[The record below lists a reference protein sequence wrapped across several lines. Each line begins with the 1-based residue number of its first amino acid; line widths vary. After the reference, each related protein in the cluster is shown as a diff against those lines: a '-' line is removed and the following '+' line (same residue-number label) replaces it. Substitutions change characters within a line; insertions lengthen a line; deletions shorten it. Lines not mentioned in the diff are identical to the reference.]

1 MRTVLKRLEG
11 WDIALLK
18 RIKSSIFIKI
28 FLSITA
34 ILMLTSLLIY
44 GIAMVATPQ
53 SYKAQINERFSER
66 VDQLME
72 QLQTVSRKDAEKII
86 VDFCIENQAT
96 VSLQSGEETLMF
108 GNSDVLRQGGAGG
121 VGATQTM
128 ASMIR
133 FTDSDVS
140 YTVMTAQ
147 ELKAVNEMSNAFLK
161 LFPWILLTIFII
173 SVLGS
178 FLCSRILAKP
188 VQEISRISKRMSE
201 LDMTWH
207 CDINRTDE
215 LGVLAGSLNRM
226 AQKLSAT
233 IGELENANQQLQ
245 MDIEKER
252 KQEKQRRAF
261 FAAVSHELK
270 TPITILKGQVESMIY
285 GIGDYKNKEKHLPV
299 TLETVERMENLLKE
313 ILTVSRLTADGF
325 QLSKRSIDL
334 SLLVREC
341 LDTYEP
347 LASKKKIAIHSAALE
362 PAALSLDR
370 KLFEKV
376 ISNVLSNAILYSP
389 EGETVTV
396 TLTEKILTVENS
408 GVQIP
413 EKKMPDLFAPLTR
426 VEESRNKQSGGS
438 GLGLYIVKTIL
449 DLHGLPYQIQ
459 NTERGVCF
467 TIWFQRN
474 QN

>member
-1 MRTVLKRLEG
+1 M
-11 WDIALLK
+11 LK
-18 RIKSSIFIKI
+18 RIKSSIFAKT
-28 FLSITA
+28 FLSIAA

-44 GIAMVATPQ
+44 GIAMVAMPQ

-66 VDQLME
+66 ADQLME
-72 QLQTVSRKDAEKII
+72 QLQTVSRMGAEKII

-96 VSLQSGEETLMF
+96 VSLQNGEDTLMF
-108 GNSDVLRQGGAGG
+108 GNPDVLQQGSAGG
-121 VGATQTM
+121 VGATQVI
-128 ASMIR
+128 ASLIR
-133 FTDSDVS
+133 FTDSNIT
-140 YTVMTAQ
+140 YTVMTGQ
-147 ELKAVNEMSNAFLK
+147 PLKAVNEMSDTFLK
-161 LFPWILLTIFII
+161 LFPWVLLTIIII
-173 SVLGS
+173 SVIGS

-188 VQEISRISKRMSE
+188 VQEISRISKRMSA

-215 LGVLAGSLNRM
+215 LGVLAGSLNTM
-226 AQKLSAT
+226 AQKLNAAM
-233 IGELENANQQLQ
+233 GELENANCQLLA
-245 MDIEKER
+245 DIEKER

-285 GIGDYKNKEKHLPV
+285 GIGDYKNKEKYLPL
-299 TLETVERMENLLKE
+299 TLETVERMENLVKE

-325 QLSKRSIDL
+325 QISKRPIDL

-347 LASKKKIAIHSAALE
+347 LAAKKKIALNRVFME
-362 PAALSLDR
+362 PVTFSVDR

-389 EGETVTV
+389 EGETVRI
-396 TLTEKILTVENS
+396 TLTKEALTIENT
-408 GVQIP
+408 GAQIP
-413 EKKMPDLFAPLTR
+413 EDKMPDLFAPLTR

-449 DLHGLPYQIQ
+449 DLHGLSYYLQ

-467 TIWFQRN
+467 TILFHRN

>member
-1 MRTVLKRLEG
+1 M
-11 WDIALLK
+11 LK
-18 RIKSSIFIKI
+18 RIKSSIFAKT
-28 FLSITA
+28 FLSIAA

-44 GIAMVATPQ
+44 GIVMIATPGQ
-53 SYKAQINERFSER
+53 YKAETDERFTENTPR
-66 VDQLME
+66 LVQQLKNS
-72 QLQTVSRKDAEKII
+72 SRKDAERII
-86 VDFCIENQAT
+86 MNFCIENQAA
-96 VSLQSGEETLMF
+96 VIL
-108 GNSDVLRQGGAGG
+108 QGGGENLEFGKETEQSSADGFS
-121 VGATQTM
+121 
-128 ASMIR
+128 ASQALALSIQ
-133 FTDSDVS
+133 FTDSATP
-140 YTVMTAQ
+140 YTMQIVQSAKVINQMTVIFWQ
-147 ELKAVNEMSNAFLK
+147 LL
-161 LFPWILLTIFII
+161 PWVVLIIFVI
-173 SVLGS
+173 SVIGS
-178 FLCSRILAKP
+178 LFCSRILAKP

-215 LGVLAGSLNRM
+215 LGVLANSLNTM
-226 AQKLSAT
+226 AKKLNAAMT
-233 IGELENANQQLQ
+233 ELENANYQLQ
-245 MDIEKER
+245 ADIEKE
-252 KQEKQRRAF
+252 KAQEKQRRAF

-285 GIGDYKNKEKHLPV
+285 GIGDYKNKEKHLPLA
-299 TLETVERMENLLKE
+299 LETVERMENLVKE

-325 QLSKRSIDL
+325 QISKRPIDL

-347 LASKKKIAIHSAALE
+347 LAAKKTITLHSAALE
-362 PAALSLDR
+362 PVTFSVDR

-389 EGETVTV
+389 EGETVRV
-396 TLTEKILTVENS
+396 TLTKEALTIENT
-408 GVQIP
+408 GAQIP
-413 EKKMPDLFAPLTR
+413 EDKMPDLFAPLTR

-449 DLHGLPYQIQ
+449 DLHGLSYYLQ

-467 TIWFQRN
+467 TILFHRN

>member
-1 MRTVLKRLEG
+1 
-11 WDIALLK
+11 
-18 RIKSSIFIKI
+18 
-28 FLSITA
+28 
-34 ILMLTSLLIY
+34 
-44 GIAMVATPQ
+44 MVAMPQ
-53 SYKAQINERFSER
+53 SYKAQINERFSESADR
-66 VDQLME
+66 LME

-96 VSLQSGEETLMF
+96 VSLQSGADTLLF
-108 GNSDVLRQGGAGG
+108 GNSEVLQQGGTGG
-121 VGATQTM
+121 VGATQVM

-133 FTDSDVS
+133 FTDSDIS

-147 ELKAVNEMSNAFLK
+147 PLKAVNEISDTFLK
-161 LFPWILLTIFII
+161 LFPWVLLIILFISI
-173 SVLGS
+173 TGS
-178 FLCSRILAKP
+178 FIFSRILAKP

-215 LGVLAGSLNRM
+215 LGVLAGSLNTM
-226 AQKLSAT
+226 AQKLNAAM
-233 IGELENANQQLQ
+233 GDLENANHQLQ
-245 MDIEKER
+245 IDIEKER

-261 FAAVSHELK
+261 FTAVSHELK

-285 GIGDYKNKEKHLPV
+285 GIGDYKNKEKYLPL
-299 TLETVERMENLLKE
+299 TLETVERMENLVKE

-325 QLSKRSIDL
+325 HISTRPIDL

-347 LASKKKIAIHSAALE
+347 LASKKKITLISVSME
-362 PAALSLDR
+362 SVALSVDR

-389 EGETVTV
+389 EGATVRV
-396 TLTEKILTVENS
+396 TLTKEALTVENT
-408 GVQIP
+408 GARIP
-413 EKKMPDLFAPLTR
+413 DEKMPDLFAPLTR

-449 DLHGLPYQIQ
+449 DLHGLLYQIQ

-467 TIWFQRN
+467 TILFHRN

>member
-1 MRTVLKRLEG
+1 MLT
-11 WDIALLK
+11 

-28 FLSITA
+28 FLSITT

-44 GIAMVATPQ
+44 GIAMVATPE
-53 SYKAQINERFSER
+53 SYKAQINDRFSER
-66 VDQLME
+66 ADHLMK

-96 VSLQSGEETLMF
+96 VSLQSGEDTLIF
-108 GNSDVLRQGGAGG
+108 GNSDVLRQDSANG
-121 VGATQTM
+121 VGATRVI
-128 ASMIR
+128 ASVIQ
-133 FTDSDVS
+133 FTDSKVS

-147 ELKAVNEMSNAFLK
+147 QLKSVNEISDTFLK
-161 LFPWILLTIFII
+161 LFPWILLIILFI
-173 SVLGS
+173 SVAGA

-215 LGVLAGSLNRM
+215 LGVLAGNLNTM
-226 AQKLSAT
+226 AQKLNTAMSDLESAN
-233 IGELENANQQLQ
+233 LKLQ

-252 KQEKQRRAF
+252 KQEKQRQAF

-285 GIGDYKNKEKHLPV
+285 GIGDYKNKEKHLPLA
-299 TLETVERMENLLKE
+299 LETVERMENLVKE

-325 QLSKRSIDL
+325 QLSKRSLDL
-334 SLLVREC
+334 SLLVREGV
-341 LDTYEP
+341 DIYKP
-347 LASKKKIAIHSAALE
+347 LASKKKIALHSASLE
-362 PAALSLDR
+362 SVVLSVDR

-389 EGETVTV
+389 EYETVMV
-396 TLTEKILTVENS
+396 TLNKEALRIENT
-408 GVQIP
+408 GTQIP
-413 EKKMPDLFAPLTR
+413 EEKMPDLFAPLTR

-449 DLHGLPYQIQ
+449 DLHGLPHHIQ

-467 TIWFQRN
+467 TIQFHRN

>member
-1 MRTVLKRLEG
+1 
-11 WDIALLK
+11 LLK
-18 RIKSSIFIKI
+18 RIKSSVFIKM
-28 FLSITA
+28 FLSITT
-34 ILMLTSLLIY
+34 ILMLTSFLIY
-44 GIAMVATPQ
+44 GIVMVATPGQ
-53 SYKAQINERFSER
+53 YKAETDERFAENIP
-66 VDQLME
+66 QLIQ
-72 QLQTVSRKDAEKII
+72 QLKKSSRKDADKII
-86 VDFCIENQAT
+86 IDFCLENQAAVILRGGGENLEFGKET
-96 VSLQSGEETLMF
+96 EQSSSDGFSASQALSLPIQ
-108 GNSDVLRQGGAGG
+108 
-121 VGATQTM
+121 
-128 ASMIR
+128 
-133 FTDSDVS
+133 FTDSATTYILQISQSAKVINQ
-140 YTVMTAQ
+140 MTAI
-147 ELKAVNEMSNAFLK
+147 FWR

-215 LGVLAGSLNRM
+215 LGVLSGSLNRM
-226 AQKLSAT
+226 AQKLNAAMT
-233 IGELENANQQLQ
+233 ELENANCQLQ
-245 MDIEKER
+245 ADIEKER

-285 GIGDYKNKEKHLPV
+285 GIGDYKNREKYLPV
-299 TLETVERMENLLKE
+299 TLETVERMENLVKE

-325 QLSKRSIDL
+325 QLSKRPIDL

-362 PAALSLDR
+362 PAALSVDR

-413 EKKMPDLFAPLTR
+413 EGKMPDLFAPLTR

-449 DLHGLPYQIQ
+449 DLHALPYQIQ

-467 TIWFQRN
+467 TIRFHRN

>member
-1 MRTVLKRLEG
+1 MLK
-11 WDIALLK
+11 WIK
-18 RIKSSIFIKI
+18 RSIFVKT
-28 FLSITA
+28 FLSIAA

-72 QLQTVSRKDAEKII
+72 QLQTVSRKDAEEII

-96 VSLQSGEETLMF
+96 VSLKGGEDTLMF
-108 GNSDVLRQGGAGG
+108 GNSEVLQQGSAGG
-121 VGATQTM
+121 VGATQVM
-128 ASMIR
+128 ASIIR

-147 ELKAVNEMSNAFLK
+147 ELKTVNEMSNAFLK
-161 LFPWILLTIFII
+161 LFPWVLLTIFII

-178 FLCSRILAKP
+178 FLSSRILAKP

-215 LGVLAGSLNRM
+215 LGVLANSLNTM
-226 AQKLSAT
+226 AKKLNAAMT
-233 IGELENANQQLQ
+233 ELENANYQLQ
-245 MDIEKER
+245 ADIEKE
-252 KQEKQRRAF
+252 KAQEKQRRAF

-285 GIGDYKNKEKHLPV
+285 GIGDYKNKEKHLPLA
-299 TLETVERMENLLKE
+299 LETVERMENLVKE

-325 QLSKRSIDL
+325 QISKRPIDL
-334 SLLVREC
+334 SMLVREC

-347 LASKKKIAIHSAALE
+347 LASKKKITLHSASLE
-362 PAALSLDR
+362 NVTLSADR

-389 EGETVTV
+389 EGETVMV
-396 TLTEKILTVENS
+396 TLTERILTVENT
-408 GVQIP
+408 GAQVP
-413 EKKMPDLFAPLTR
+413 EEKMPDLFAPLTR

-449 DLHGLPYQIQ
+449 DLHGLPCKIQ
-459 NTERGVCF
+459 NTDRGVLF
-467 TIWFQRN
+467 MILLHRN